1 MTASSPPNSV
11 FVLPDGR
18 ALGWADYGIPEGR
31 PVFYF
36 HGLPS
41 SRLEAALTKPHAAD
55 LGLRIIS
62 VDRPG
67 FGHSAFQ
74 EGRRIIDWPND
85 VVALAD
91 SLSIGPFA
99 VLGTSGGGP
108 YALAC
113 AALLPHRVTAVAV
126 MCGLGRVAESS
137 GNTAFRGFAR
147 FALALARRA
156 PFMLPALCMPVAWG
170 LHTPAVD
177 FYLKHFAHGLGAL
190 DRRTLLDPV
199 VRSALVAAFR
209 ESARGGY
216 RGPCHDLCLA
226 AQPWGFDPR
235 DIAVP
240 VHLFHGDRDRVVP
253 SSMSTDLATLIRGAR
268 VDILPGEGHY
278 SLPVRHSR
286 EALSRLAAS
295 SWDLME

>member
-1 MTASSPPNSV
+1 MKNASSRDNI
-11 FVLPDGR
+11 FLLPDGR
-18 ALGWADYGIPEGR
+18 PLGWTEYGTPGGK

-41 SRLEAALTKPHAAD
+41 SRLEAALTVPHAAD
-55 LGLRIIS
+55 LGLRVIA

-67 FGHSAFQ
+67 FGHSGFQ
-74 EGRRIIDWPND
+74 RGRRITDWPID
-85 VVALAD
+85 VAALAD

-113 AALLPHRVTAVAV
+113 AALLPHRVTAVAL

-137 GNTAFRGFAR
+137 GNPGPLEGSR
-147 FALALARRA
+147 ALPLAVARRA
-156 PFMLPALCMPVAWG
+156 PMTLPALCIPVAWG

-177 FYLKHFAHGLGAL
+177 FYLKHFAHGLGDL
-190 DRRTLLDPV
+190 DRRTLMDPV
-199 VRSALVAAFR
+199 VRGALVAAFR

-216 RGPCHDLCLA
+216 RGPCHDLRIA

-235 DIAVP
+235 DILVP

-286 EALSRLAAS
+286 EALSRLAACS
-295 SWDLME
+295 